1 LTVLERAVLSLDRH
15 PKRCPV
21 APENFDTEHAVRVL
35 TCGRKPHTYRV
46 FFAVDDDAG
55 VVRVLHIR
63 RGARRRPTAEEMTG
77 A

>member
-1 LTVLERAVLSLDRH
+1 VGRRASALDQH

-21 APENFDTEHAVRVL
+21 APENVDTEQPVRVM
-35 TCGRKPHTYRV
+35 TYGRKPHTYRV

-77 A
+77 D